1 VLHGEYVLN
10 ELLAGLHVLIV
21 SDHADLTNLFGAI
34 VMACGGKMTQVATVA
49 EALEA
54 LRARPNVALI
64 DVVFEDHTW
73 AVPVEASKLRVPVV
87 ALTHRCADPYR
98 VGGPASALAARTLHS
113 TEIDVVCEAIHAATS
128 EGP

>member
-1 VLHGEYVLN
+1 MLN
-10 ELLAGLHVLIV
+10 ELLSGLHVLVV
-21 SDHADLTNLFGAI
+21 SDHTDLANLFGAI
-34 VMACGGKMTQVATVA
+34 VTACGAKLRQAATVP

-64 DVVFEDHTW
+64 DVVFEDHFW
-73 AVPVEASKLRVPVV
+73 AVPVEASRLRVPVV

-98 VGGPASALAARTLHS
+98 LSGPASALAARTLHS
-113 TEIDVVCEAIHAATS
+113 TEIEEVCKTIHSATT